1 MTSQFNLLRRREAGR
16 KRYREVLYSVIT
28 KSGYQNNQEKST
40 WRWKTEK
47 ENGKVSLQT
56 QNID

>member
-28 KSGYQNNQEKST
+28 KSGYQNNHEKST
-40 WRWKTEK
+40 WRWKK